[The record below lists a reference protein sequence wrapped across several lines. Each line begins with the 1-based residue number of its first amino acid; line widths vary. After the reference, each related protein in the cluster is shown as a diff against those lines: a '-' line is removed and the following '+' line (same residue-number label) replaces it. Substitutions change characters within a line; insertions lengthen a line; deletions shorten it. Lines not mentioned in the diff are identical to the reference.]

1 LSAAHRAAHNERLT
15 PADARRHHG
24 ERAAADTGPARW
36 TRRARPAE
44 PRPKRNNAMAL
55 VDRVKNILLTPRT
68 EWPVIAGETA
78 TVQSLY
84 VDYILILAAIGP
96 LALIFAIGPVVAVIS
111 YAVSLAMVYLMAWV
125 IDALSPTFGGE
136 KNFVRSLQLIAYAYT
151 AAWVAGIFHLV
162 PFIGS
167 LLALAAGIYS
177 LYTLYIGVPVMK
189 KCPQEKAVAY
199 TVVVV
204 LCGIVAG
211 AVLFNLLFSTIVGG
225 SMTGMM
231 GMGR

>member
-1 LSAAHRAAHNERLT
+1 
-15 PADARRHHG
+15 
-24 ERAAADTGPARW
+24 
-36 TRRARPAE
+36 
-44 PRPKRNNAMAL
+44 MAL
-55 VDRVKNILLTPRT
+55 VDRVKNILLTPKT

-136 KNFVRSLQLIAYAYT
+136 KNFARSLQLIAYSYT

-177 LYTLYIGVPVMK
+177 LYTFYLGVPLMK

-211 AVLFNLLFSTIVGG
+211 AILFNLLFSRLVGG
-225 SMTGMM
+225 SMMGMM

>member
-1 LSAAHRAAHNERLT
+1 MS
-15 PADARRHHG
+15 
-24 ERAAADTGPARW
+24 
-36 TRRARPAE
+36 
-44 PRPKRNNAMAL
+44 L
-55 VDRVKNILLTPRT
+55 VDRVKNILLTPKT

-136 KNFVRSLQLIAYAYT
+136 KNFARSLQLIAYSYT

-177 LYTLYIGVPVMK
+177 LYTFYLGVPLMK

-211 AVLFNLLFSTIVGG
+211 AILFNLLFSLLVGG
-225 SMTGMM
+225 SMMGMM